1 MALVNSK
8 NISKLWCSILLVS
21 SFLNAQNHQLNSMQ
35 CGFTMHGSE
44 KQCGVVLHSE
54 DHQLN
59 GRTQERT
66 SYQAKTQSSDTE
78 VSSYLKPY
86 GVDSWVINK
95 STNSSIIIETFP
107 ASVGAASQSNVLY
120 YAYVS
125 VKMPDGSYL
134 VENHENHTPSE
145 SFYTIP
151 ADSPNGE
158 YKIEVGVYK
167 NDTGGYSLKCL
178 SNDEY
183 LTILEDTSLPAYTE
197 THDFNDTAANEW
209 TNTKSESFSVG
220 NDVHEWNLNLLE
232 GENLTIDL
240 YNVEPYLCK
249 FGPNQTFWD
258 ALDTKLYLLDA
269 NDNLIMT
276 NDDGGNN
283 KNARIYYTVPSTGN
297 YKVITTNYGKF
308 KSSNWNYN
316 LEYQA
321 DNWDLGTTGITY
333 YNLKIESTSNL
344 PFTFEAIDLSNP
356 KAIKINAILLTNDET
371 LELMPVS
378 TTYVETLITDLNASY
393 SELYDT
399 ENWPGFELAG
409 ISKFYNP
416 DHAIT
421 GSPHTVL
428 AEIGSG
434 PVAKQNYLNLIITDI
449 DKDQTGIVGTTYLYN
464 NTTQSTGA
472 SIVLDDK
479 AGSGVLIH
487 EMAHVIGMNHIA
499 GTWPPPKHSLNLQD
513 TTMGYVTNYISR
525 PENSYMSKWESYT
538 IQYQP
543 YLSLYLTSQPA
554 SLKTPSYGDL
564 FSEGFRSWLITNE
577 YIISEAPT
585 TGYEGNDISTAADN
599 EWADMETITTDAQ
612 AVFSAIASSEN
623 SENNHA
629 AYAYA
634 NSGMSK
640 LYYGSRQTDNS
651 WSQSVYETSVN
662 SHKVD
667 MNDRGD
673 AIIIIEP
680 WYSNNLKAIY
690 KNYNDNEW
698 SSPQIIG
705 NSEKFATRPNTVI
718 NDAGDV
724 AVVWLEINNNN
735 DRIIKFNERV
745 DGTWVGEINISDS
758 AQIKELPSIDY
769 NNNNDVIISWQEWDI
784 DDSGRFDVV
793 GKFRNGSDASFSN
806 LETYTDLSNH
816 SGFSQVAI
824 NDNGDVIVYWRQASG
839 AFVSD
844 QTQSAIGV
852 LKARYRNLDGSLEST
867 VDLSPPG
874 EDSLNAST
882 ELTAPRVVF
891 KGENAAVT
899 WWGVNENHN
908 IIYASIMV
916 DKTTWNSTA
925 LTTPGKSAD
934 LSSIAM
940 DDKGTIAVVWQRTD
954 GLHQRIQS
962 KLYNPTIAS
971 WSAVMTLS
979 TLGVNAIHP
988 DISVDGNGGA
998 TAAWT
1003 EWNSASGRYL
1013 PMIKK
1018 YSPPTWTGAVD
1029 NNYNNPA
1036 NWSSNT
1042 VPTANNDIIIPPGAS
1057 IDISG
1062 DLNVNSMSI
1071 TDGASLISDGT
1082 ITGLISYT
1090 RTIPTTNWY
1099 LISSPVVGQDK
1110 DAFVTASN
1118 LATGTGN
1125 NVGFAD
1131 YDNSTKAWSYYQ
1143 SGASGTGNFDLG
1155 EGHAVKLNTAGN
1167 VVFTGAFN
1175 DADARFTLSYNTNGF
1190 NLIGNPYLA
1199 SVSVKEMLE
1208 EVNIETLLSEKT
1220 VWLLDEASA
1229 SYIEKNLAN
1238 DLEIAPGQA
1247 FFVSAAQTGDFSIN
1261 ESMQSH
1267 SSDTLPIP
1275 TTRPEVALTLSK
1287 GELSRTASVFYID
1300 GATTGFDNGYDSS
1313 IFGGFANEFSIFTQV
1328 VANGS
1333 GRNLGTQ
1340 SLPDN
1345 NFENMIVPVGV
1356 IAESGSALEF
1366 SARLENLPEDIKVF
1380 LEDKEEKTFT
1390 RLDALNA
1397 SYKITTTSIINGV
1410 GRFYLHTAK
1419 SVLSTADATLD
1430 NVSIFKVHNSLR
1442 IIGLKQG
1449 KASVKLFNVLGKQV
1463 LNSAFES
1470 NGMKD
1475 ISLPRLAKGI
1485 YIVQLETVEGK
1496 LNKKIILE

>member
-21 SFLNAQNHQLNSMQ
+21 SFLNAQNHQLNSTQ
-35 CGFTMHGSE
+35 CGFTMNGSE
-44 KQCGVVLHSE
+44 KQCGVILHSA
-54 DHQLN
+54 DNQLN
-59 GRTQERT
+59 GRTQERA
-66 SYQAKTQSSDTE
+66 SYQAKKQFSETK
-78 VSSYLKPY
+78 VSSYLKAY
-86 GVDSWVINK
+86 GFDSWVINK
-95 STNSSIIIETFP
+95 TTNSSIIIET
-107 ASVGAASQSNVLY
+107 SKSGIYNVPNEVNY
-120 YAYVS
+120 TYIS
-125 VKMPDGSYL
+125 VKTPDGNYL
-134 VENHENHTPSE
+134 VENHENFNHLSE
-145 SFYTIP
+145 NFYIIP
-151 ADSPNGE
+151 ADSPYGE
-158 YKIEVGVYK
+158 YKVEMRAYK
-167 NDTGGYSLKCL
+167 NETGGYSIKCL
-178 SNDEY
+178 SNNEY
-183 LTILEDTSLPAYTE
+183 LTILEDTSVPAYTE
-197 THDFNDTAANEW
+197 THNFNDIAATEW

-232 GENLTIDL
+232 GENLIIDL
-240 YNVEPYLCK
+240 YNVEPYVCQ
-249 FGPNQTFWD
+249 FGPNQPFTD

-269 NDNLIMT
+269 NDNLITT

-283 KNARIYYTVPSTGN
+283 KDARIYYTVPSAGN
-297 YKVITTNYGKF
+297 YKVIATNYGKF
-308 KSSNWNYN
+308 GKNGTWSYN

-333 YNLKIESTSNL
+333 YNLKIKSTSNL
-344 PFTFEAIDLSNP
+344 PLTFEAIALSNP
-356 KAIKINAILLTNDET
+356 EAIKINAILLTNDET

-378 TTYVETLITDLNASY
+378 TSYVETLIADLNTAY
-393 SELYDT
+393 SELYDS

-409 ISKFYNP
+409 ITKFYSP

-421 GSPHTVL
+421 GSPHTAL
-428 AEIGSG
+428 AAIGSG
-434 PVAKQNYLNLIITDI
+434 AAAKQNYLNLIIADI
-449 DKDQTGIVGTTYLYN
+449 NGGTLGSTYRYQP
-464 NTTQSTGA
+464 TTQSNGA
-472 SIVLDDK
+472 SILLDDE
-479 AGSGVLIH
+479 AGSSILIH
-487 EMAHVIGMNHIA
+487 EMGHVTGMNHIG
-499 GTWPPPKHSLNLQD
+499 GTWPPQEHSLNLQD
-513 TTMGYVTNYISR
+513 TTMGYVTAYMSR
-525 PENSYMSKWESYT
+525 PENSYMNKWTAYPVLN
-538 IQYQP
+538 QP
-543 YLSLYLTSQPA
+543 YLSLNLTKQPK
-554 SLKTPSYGDL
+554 SLKTTSHGDL

-577 YIISEAPT
+577 YINSDAPT
-585 TGYEGNDISTAADN
+585 AGYEGNDISTTTAN
-599 EWADMETITTDAQ
+599 EWSNMETINTDSH
-612 AVFSAIASSEN
+612 AVFSAIASSES

-634 NSGMSK
+634 NSGNSK
-640 LYYGSRQTDNS
+640 LYYGSRQSDNS
-651 WSQSVYETSVN
+651 WSQSIYPTSMG

-673 AIIIIEP
+673 AIIIISP
-680 WYSNNLKAIY
+680 SYGNNIKAIY

-698 SSPQIIG
+698 SAAEIIG
-705 NSEKFATRPNTVI
+705 NSEKFNLRANTAI

-724 AVVWLEINNNN
+724 AVVWLDINNNF
-735 DRIIKFNERV
+735 DRIIKFNERIN
-745 DGTWVGEINISDS
+745 GIWVGEINISDS
-758 AQIKELPSIDY
+758 TQIKELPSIGY
-769 NNNNDVIISWQEWDI
+769 NNNNDVIISWQEYDI
-784 DDSGRFDVV
+784 DNSKRFDVV

-839 AFVSD
+839 TFVSG
-844 QTQSAIGV
+844 QITSAVGA
-852 LKARYRNLDGSLEST
+852 LKVRYRNLDGSLENT

-874 EDSLNAST
+874 EDSLNASAQS
-882 ELTAPRVVF
+882 TAPRVVF

-908 IIYASIMV
+908 VIYASIMV

-940 DDKGTIAVVWQRTD
+940 DNKGTIAVVWQRTD

-962 KLYNPTIAS
+962 KLYKPTTAS

-979 TLGVNAIHP
+979 TLGVNAIHA
-988 DISVDGNGGA
+988 DISVDGNGEA
-998 TAAWT
+998 TAAWA
-1003 EWNSASGRYL
+1003 EWNIASAKYF
-1013 PMIKK
+1013 PVIKK
-1018 YSPPTWTGAVD
+1018 YKTPTWSGAED

-1042 VPTANNDIIIPPGAS
+1042 VPNVNNDIIVPPGAA

-1062 DLNVNSMSI
+1062 DLNINSMSI
-1071 TDGASLISDGT
+1071 SDGASLISDGT

-1099 LISSPVVGQDK
+1099 LISSPLVGQDK

-1143 SGASGTGNFDLG
+1143 SGASGTGNFGLG
-1155 EGHAVKLNTAGN
+1155 EGHAVKLNTAGD

-1175 DADARFTLSYNTNGF
+1175 DADASFTLSYNTNGF

-1220 VWLLDEASA
+1220 VWLWDQASE
-1229 SYIEKNLAN
+1229 SYSQKNIID

-1247 FFVSAAQTGDFSIN
+1247 FFVSAAQTGSFSIN

-1267 SSDTLPIP
+1267 SSDTFQK
-1275 TTRPEVALTLSK
+1275 TSTRPEVAITLSN

-1313 IFGGFANEFSIFTQV
+1313 IFKGFANEFSIFTHV

-1356 IAESGSALEF
+1356 IAEPGSALEF

-1380 LEDKEEKTFT
+1380 LEDKEENTFT

-1419 SVLSTADATLD
+1419 SVLSIADATLD

-1485 YIVQLETVEGK
+1485 YIVQLETSEGK

>member
-1 MALVNSK
+1 MALVSSK
-8 NISKLWCSILLVS
+8 NISKLWYSIILVS
-21 SFLNAQNHQLNSMQ
+21 SFLNAQNHQLNSTQ

-44 KQCGVVLHSE
+44 KQCGVILHSE
-54 DHQLN
+54 DNQLN
-59 GRTQERT
+59 GRKQERT
-66 SYQAKTQSSDTE
+66 SYQAKTQFSDTE
-78 VSSYLKPY
+78 VTSYLKAY

-95 STNSSIIIETFP
+95 STNSSIIIETSP
-107 ASVGAASQSNVLY
+107 APGINNVHLW

-125 VKMPDGSYL
+125 VKIPDGSFL
-134 VENHENHTPSE
+134 VENHENHGYSSE
-145 SFYTIP
+145 NFYTIP

-158 YKIEVGVYK
+158 YKIEVGVYL
-167 NDTGGYSLKCL
+167 NDLGGYRLKCL
-178 SNDEY
+178 SNNEY

-197 THDFNDTAANEW
+197 THDFNDTAGTEW

-220 NDVHEWNLNLLE
+220 NDVHQWNLKLLE

-240 YNVEPYLCK
+240 YNIEPYFCY
-249 FGPNQTFWD
+249 FGPDQTFWD

-297 YKVITTNYGKF
+297 YKVIATNYGKF
-308 KSSNWNYN
+308 KSSNWNVN

-344 PFTFEAIDLSNP
+344 PFTFEEIELSNSE
-356 KAIKINAILLTNDET
+356 AIKINAILLTNDET

-378 TTYVETLITDLNASY
+378 TTYVETLISDLNYSY

-409 ISKFYNP
+409 ITKFYNP

-449 DKDQTGIVGTTYLYN
+449 DGDQTGIVGTTYLYG
-464 NTTQSTGA
+464 NTTQSNGA
-472 SIVLDDK
+472 SIVLDDT

-487 EMAHVIGMNHIA
+487 EMGHVIGMNHIA
-499 GTWPPPKHSLNLQD
+499 GTWPPQEHSLRLEN

-525 PENSYMSKWESYT
+525 PENSYMSSWNSFPIE
-538 IQYQP
+538 YQP
-543 YLSLYLTSQPA
+543 DLSLYLTSQPS

-585 TGYEGNDISTAADN
+585 TGYEGNDISTSAAN
-599 EWADMETITTDAQ
+599 EWSDMETITTDAH
-612 AVFSAIASSEN
+612 AIFSAIASSES

-634 NSGMSK
+634 NSGGSK

-651 WSQSVYETSVN
+651 WSQSIYETSVG

-680 WYSNNLKAIY
+680 WYSNNLTAIY

-705 NSEKFATRPNTVI
+705 NSEKYAMRPNTVI

-724 AVVWLEINNNN
+724 AVVWLDINNNN
-735 DRIIKFNERV
+735 DRIIKFNECV

-758 AQIKELPSIDY
+758 TQIKELPSIDY

-844 QTQSAIGV
+844 QTQSAVGT

-867 VDLSPPG
+867 VSLSPSG

-891 KGENAAVT
+891 KGESAAVT

-908 IIYASIMV
+908 VIYASIMV

-940 DDKGTIAVVWQRTD
+940 DDEGTIAVVWQRTD

-962 KLYNPTIAS
+962 KLYNPTTAS

-979 TLGVNAIHP
+979 TLGVNAMHA
-988 DISVDGNGGA
+988 DISVEGNGEA

-1003 EWNSASGRYL
+1003 EWNSASGKYF
-1013 PMIKK
+1013 PVIKK
-1018 YSPPTWTGAVD
+1018 YTSSALNTNDIRNNKIKIYPNPAVD
-1029 NNYNNPA
+1029 CIKIAGITTEKESYTIYN
-1036 NWSSNT
+1036 
-1042 VPTANNDIIIPPGAS
+1042 ILGKEI
-1057 IDISG
+1057 ISG
-1062 DLNVNSMSI
+1062 TLENNQNI
-1071 TDGASLISDGT
+1071 PIKNLK
-1082 ITGLISYT
+1082 TGLYFLKFH
-1090 RTIPTTNWY
+1090 N
-1099 LISSPVVGQDK
+1099 
-1110 DAFVTASN
+1110 
-1118 LATGTGN
+1118 
-1125 NVGFAD
+1125 
-1131 YDNSTKAWSYYQ
+1131 
-1143 SGASGTGNFDLG
+1143 
-1155 EGHAVKLNTAGN
+1155 GN
-1167 VVFTGAFN
+1167 VFKF
-1175 DADARFTLSYNTNGF
+1175 
-1190 NLIGNPYLA
+1190 
-1199 SVSVKEMLE
+1199 
-1208 EVNIETLLSEKT
+1208 
-1220 VWLLDEASA
+1220 
-1229 SYIEKNLAN
+1229 
-1238 DLEIAPGQA
+1238 
-1247 FFVSAAQTGDFSIN
+1247 
-1261 ESMQSH
+1261 
-1267 SSDTLPIP
+1267 
-1275 TTRPEVALTLSK
+1275 
-1287 GELSRTASVFYID
+1287 
-1300 GATTGFDNGYDSS
+1300 
-1313 IFGGFANEFSIFTQV
+1313 
-1328 VANGS
+1328 
-1333 GRNLGTQ
+1333 
-1340 SLPDN
+1340 
-1345 NFENMIVPVGV
+1345 
-1356 IAESGSALEF
+1356 
-1366 SARLENLPEDIKVF
+1366 IK
-1380 LEDKEEKTFT
+1380 K
-1390 RLDALNA
+1390 
-1397 SYKITTTSIINGV
+1397 
-1410 GRFYLHTAK
+1410 
-1419 SVLSTADATLD
+1419 
-1430 NVSIFKVHNSLR
+1430 
-1442 IIGLKQG
+1442 
-1449 KASVKLFNVLGKQV
+1449 
-1463 LNSAFES
+1463 
-1470 NGMKD
+1470 
-1475 ISLPRLAKGI
+1475 
-1485 YIVQLETVEGK
+1485 
-1496 LNKKIILE
+1496 

>member
-1 MALVNSK
+1 MALVSSK
-8 NISKLWCSILLVS
+8 NISKLWCSIILVS
-21 SFLNAQNHQLNSMQ
+21 SFLNAQNHQLNSKQ
-35 CGFTMHGSE
+35 CDFTTHGSE
-44 KQCGVVLHSE
+44 KQCGVILHSE
-54 DHQLN
+54 DNQLN
-59 GRTQERT
+59 SRKQQRT
-66 SYQAKTQSSDTE
+66 SYQAKTQFSDTE
-78 VSSYLKPY
+78 ASSYLKPY

-95 STNSSIIIETFP
+95 STNSSIIIETSP
-107 ASVGAASQSNVLY
+107 ASVGIASQSNVLY
-120 YAYVS
+120 YALVN
-125 VKMPDGSYL
+125 VKRPDGSYL
-134 VENHENHTPSE
+134 VENHESHTPSE

-158 YKIEVGVYK
+158 YKIEVGVYL
-167 NDTGGYSLKCL
+167 NDTGGYTLKCL
-178 SNDEY
+178 SNNEY
-183 LTILEDTSLPAYTE
+183 LTILEDTSVPNHTE
-197 THDFNDTAANEW
+197 SHTFNDTAATEW
-209 TNTKSESFSVG
+209 TITQSESFSIG
-220 NDVHEWNLNLLE
+220 NDVHQWNLNLLE
-232 GENLTIDL
+232 GENLIIDL
-240 YNVEPYLCK
+240 YNVEPYYCLW
-249 FGPNQTFWD
+249 GVDQPFWD
-258 ALDTKLYLLDA
+258 AIDTKLYLLDA
-269 NDNLIMT
+269 NDNVITT

-283 KNARIYYTVPSTGN
+283 KNARIYYTIPSSGN
-297 YKVITTNYGKF
+297 YKVIATNYGKF
-308 KSSNWNYN
+308 KNRWNVN
-316 LEYQA
+316 LDYQSE
-321 DNWDLGTTGITY
+321 NWDLGTTGITY
-333 YNLKIESTSNL
+333 YDLKIESTSNL
-344 PFTFEAIDLSNP
+344 PFTFEEIELSNP
-356 KAIKINAILLTNDET
+356 DAIKINAILLTNDEN

-378 TTYVETLITDLNASY
+378 TPYIETLIADLNASY

-409 ISKFYNP
+409 ITKFYNT
-416 DHAIT
+416 DHALT

-428 AEIGSG
+428 AEIGNG
-434 PVAKQNYLNLIITDI
+434 PTAKQNHLNLIFTDI
-449 DKDQTGIVGTTYLYN
+449 DSDQTGIVGTTYLYS
-464 NTTQSTGA
+464 NTTQSNGA
-472 SIVLDDK
+472 SIVLDDT

-487 EMAHVIGMNHIA
+487 EMGHVIGMNHIA
-499 GTWPPPKHSLNLQD
+499 GTWPPQEHSLNLQD

-525 PENSYMSKWESYT
+525 PENSYMSTWESYT
-538 IQYQP
+538 VQYQP

-585 TGYEGNDISTAADN
+585 TGYEGNDTSTAAAN
-599 EWADMETITTDAQ
+599 EWADMETITTDAH
-612 AVFSAIASSEN
+612 AIFSAIASSES

-634 NSGMSK
+634 NSGASK

-651 WSQSVYETSVN
+651 WSQSIYQTSVG

-667 MNDRGD
+667 MNDSGD

-680 WYSNNLKAIY
+680 WYSNNLTAIY

-698 SSPQIIG
+698 SSPEIIG
-705 NSEKFATRPNTVI
+705 NSEKYTMRSNTVI

-769 NNNNDVIISWQEWDI
+769 NNNNDVIVSWQEWDI

-793 GKFRNGSDASFSN
+793 GKFRNGRNASFSN

-844 QTQSAIGV
+844 QTQSAVGA

-867 VDLSPPG
+867 VDLSPSG

-908 IIYASIMV
+908 VIYASIMV

-962 KLYNPTIAS
+962 RIYNPTTAS

-979 TLGVNAIHP
+979 TLGVNAIHA

-1003 EWNSASGRYL
+1003 EWNSASGKYF
-1013 PMIKK
+1013 PIIKK
-1018 YSPPTWTGAVD
+1018 FTPPTWSGAVD

-1042 VPTANNDIIIPPGAS
+1042 VPNANNDIIIPPGAS

-1099 LISSPVVGQDK
+1099 LISSPLVGQDK

-1118 LATGTGN
+1118 LATGTGY

-1131 YDNSTKAWSYYQ
+1131 YDNSTGGWSYYQ
-1143 SGASGTGNFDLG
+1143 SGASGTGNFVSG
-1155 EGHAVKLNTAGN
+1155 EGHAVKLNTAGD

-1175 DADARFTLSYNTNGF
+1175 DADASFTLSYNTNGL

-1220 VWLLDEASA
+1220 VWLWDQAAA
-1229 SYIEKNLAN
+1229 SYIEKNLLN
-1238 DLEIAPGQA
+1238 DLEVAPGQA

-1267 SSDTLPIP
+1267 SSDTFQKT
-1275 TTRPEVALTLSK
+1275 TTRPEVALTLSN
-1287 GELSRTASVFYID
+1287 GAVSRTASVFYID

-1313 IFGGFANEFSIFTQV
+1313 IFGGLANEFSIFTHA

-1366 SARLENLPEDIKVF
+1366 SARLENLPEGIKVF
-1380 LEDKEEKTFT
+1380 LEDKEENTFT
-1390 RLDALNA
+1390 RLDALDA
-1397 SYKITTTSIINGV
+1397 SHKITTTSIINGV

-1419 SVLSTADATLD
+1419 SVLSITEATLD
-1430 NVSIFKVHNSLR
+1430 NVSVFTVHNSLR
-1442 IIGLKQG
+1442 IVGLQQG
-1449 KASVKLFNVLGKQV
+1449 KASVKLFNLLGKQV
-1463 LNSAFES
+1463 LNSAFIF

-1485 YIVQLETVEGK
+1485 YIVQLETAKGN
-1496 LNKKIILE
+1496 LHKKIVLE